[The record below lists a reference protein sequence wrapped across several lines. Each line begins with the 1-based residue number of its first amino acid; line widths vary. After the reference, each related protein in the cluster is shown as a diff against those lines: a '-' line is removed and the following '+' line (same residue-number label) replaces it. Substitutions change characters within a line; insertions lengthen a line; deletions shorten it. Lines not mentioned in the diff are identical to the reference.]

1 MTQKTLN
8 YNLEK
13 YDATDSPNLQGEC
26 NRSMDILDTTSYDVT
41 RHWGLP
47 LYNDATPMDMR
58 DGYNRA
64 MRMIDQILTQLHTEI
79 REKD

>member
-1 MTQKTLN
+1 MMADDPQITQV
-8 YNLEK
+8 
-13 YDATDSPNLQGEC
+13 
-26 NRSMDILDTTSYDVT
+26 DTTSYDVT

>member
-1 MTQKTLN
+1 MADEQQAPTN
-8 YNLEK
+8 VG
-13 YDATDSPNLQGEC
+13 A
-26 NRSMDILDTTSYDVT
+26 YDVT

-58 DGYNRA
+58 DGYNHA

>member
-1 MTQKTLN
+1 MADDQQATPVD
-8 YNLEK
+8 EAA
-13 YDATDSPNLQGEC
+13 YDA
-26 NRSMDILDTTSYDVT
+26 T

-64 MRMIDQILTQLHTEI
+64 MRMIDQILTQLQTQI

>member
-1 MTQKTLN
+1 MVDDQQTPAN
-8 YNLEK
+8 IG
-13 YDATDSPNLQGEC
+13 A
-26 NRSMDILDTTSYDVT
+26 YDVT
-41 RHWGLP
+41 GHWGLP

-64 MRMIDQILTQLHTEI
+64 MRMIDQILTQLQTQI

>member
-1 MTQKTLN
+1 MAD
-8 YNLEK
+8 NLQATPVDVAA
-13 YDATDSPNLQGEC
+13 YDA
-26 NRSMDILDTTSYDVT
+26 T

-58 DGYNRA
+58 DGYNKA
-64 MRMIDQILTQLHTEI
+64 MRMIDQILTQLNTQI

>member
-1 MTQKTLN
+1 MADNGQQITPVDVAA
-8 YNLEK
+8 
-13 YDATDSPNLQGEC
+13 YDA
-26 NRSMDILDTTSYDVT
+26 T

-58 DGYNRA
+58 DGYNHA

>member
-1 MTQKTLN
+1 MADGRQQQTMPVN
-8 YNLEK
+8 
-13 YDATDSPNLQGEC
+13 AAA
-26 NRSMDILDTTSYDVT
+26 YDVT
-41 RHWGLP
+41 RHYGLP
-47 LYNDATPMDMR
+47 LYNDTTPMDLR

>member
-1 MTQKTLN
+1 MADNSQATLVDVAA
-8 YNLEK
+8 
-13 YDATDSPNLQGEC
+13 YDA
-26 NRSMDILDTTSYDVT
+26 T

-58 DGYNRA
+58 DGYNHA

>member
-1 MTQKTLN
+1 MDMANSQQTTPV
-8 YNLEK
+8 
-13 YDATDSPNLQGEC
+13 DSAE
-26 NRSMDILDTTSYDVT
+26 YDVT

-47 LYNDATPMDMR
+47 LYNDATSMDMR

-64 MRMIDQILTQLHTEI
+64 MRMIDQALTQLQTQI

>member
-1 MTQKTLN
+1 MANDEQQITSVDVAA
-8 YNLEK
+8 
-13 YDATDSPNLQGEC
+13 YDA
-26 NRSMDILDTTSYDVT
+26 T

-47 LYNDATPMDMR
+47 LCNDATPMDMR
-58 DGYNRA
+58 DGFNKS

>member
-1 MTQKTLN
+1 MANDGQ
-8 YNLEK
+8 
-13 YDATDSPNLQGEC
+13 Q
-26 NRSMDILDTTSYDVT
+26 TTPVDVAEYDVT

-47 LYNDATPMDMR
+47 LYNDTTPTDLR
-58 DGYNRA
+58 DGYNHA

>member
-1 MTQKTLN
+1 MADDQQTP
-8 YNLEK
+8 
-13 YDATDSPNLQGEC
+13 A
-26 NRSMDILDTTSYDVT
+26 DIGAYDVT

-47 LYNDATPMDMR
+47 LYNDGTPADLR

-64 MRMIDQILTQLHTEI
+64 MNMIDQILTQLHTEI

>member
-1 MTQKTLN
+1 MIMTDSQQTTPVDSTA
-8 YNLEK
+8 
-13 YDATDSPNLQGEC
+13 YDA
-26 NRSMDILDTTSYDVT
+26 T

-58 DGYNRA
+58 DGYNHA
-64 MRMIDQILTQLHTEI
+64 MRMIDQILNQLNTQI

>member
-1 MTQKTLN
+1 MVMTNGQQTTP
-8 YNLEK
+8 
-13 YDATDSPNLQGEC
+13 TDVVE
-26 NRSMDILDTTSYDVT
+26 YDVT

-64 MRMIDQILTQLHTEI
+64 MRMIDQILTQLQTQI